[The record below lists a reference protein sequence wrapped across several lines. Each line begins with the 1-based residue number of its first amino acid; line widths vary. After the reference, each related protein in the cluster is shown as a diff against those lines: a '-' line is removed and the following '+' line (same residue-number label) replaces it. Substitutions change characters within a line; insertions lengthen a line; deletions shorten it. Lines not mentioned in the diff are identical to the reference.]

1 MAISGIGTYFAI
13 DNASGVLTNVSTYLD
28 SVQPSSDPDDLDGT
42 TFQPGVAAPARV
54 KVPGF
59 RTRSISL
66 TGKWTPAADTFFSAI
81 EGLQDLNYEYG
92 PEGEGSGDYRISGVC
107 SCLSFTGPQSS
118 VDGVTTFAV
127 ELNADTRTTST
138 FVS

>member
-1 MAISGIGTYFAI
+1 MAHSGVRTYFAI
-13 DNASGVLTNVSTYLD
+13 DSALGVLTDVSTYLD
-28 SVQPSSDPDDLDGT
+28 NVQPSSEPDDLDGT
-42 TFQPGVAAPARV
+42 TFQPGVSAPARV

-59 RTRSISL
+59 RTRGISL
-66 TGKWTPAADTFFSAI
+66 TGKWTAAADTFFSAI

-92 PEGEGSGDYRISGVC
+92 PIGEDTSDYRISGVC

-118 VDGVTTFAV
+118 VDGVITFGV

-138 FVS
+138 FTS